1 MKDTLF
7 PKIENSSLFF
17 NNFASIFKYFIL
29 LTIFLYVS
37 FIETGLFV
45 GLHFLAFNSLISH
58 FSIHSLVSLFSYG
71 LKLGQ

>member
-7 PKIENSSLFF
+7 PLIENSSLFF
-17 NNFASIFKYFIL
+17 NNFSSIFKYFIL

-45 GLHFLAFNSLISH
+45 GLHFLAFN
-58 FSIHSLVSLFSYG
+58 
-71 LKLGQ
+71 